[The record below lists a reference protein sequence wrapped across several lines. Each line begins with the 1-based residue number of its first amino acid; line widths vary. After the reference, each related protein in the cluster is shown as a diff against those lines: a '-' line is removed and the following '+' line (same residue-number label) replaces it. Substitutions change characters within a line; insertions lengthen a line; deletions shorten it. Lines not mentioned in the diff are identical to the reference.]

1 MLPSPRVGGAL
12 SGALMWSIA
21 DAGAGVKREGVPGSR
36 RGRSRENSSYDQ
48 LYSNAAPVRA
58 SPEGHSNFI
67 ARAIT
72 PARIKRTPSRIPKPM
87 GLARFG
93 VIPTPDSRF
102 GTKTRLSP
110 GAK

>member
-58 SPEGHSNFI
+58 SPEGHSN
-67 ARAIT
+67 RSEE
-72 PARIKRTPSRIPKPM
+72 RRVGKECRSRRWPESQKKK
-87 GLARFG
+87 
-93 VIPTPDSRF
+93 VDEQET
-102 GTKTRLSP
+102 
-110 GAK
+110 GAGR